1 MRTIKYIFLFV
12 MFLQC
17 LFACKEERFEINSN
31 DRVPPGQPADIRY
44 KPLNGGVRLF
54 YKTPADEDLL
64 SIDAVYMKD
73 DKPIT
78 FSVSYFRDSLD
89 VHGFADTIDYEIQLY
104 AVDRAGNRSEP
115 VDLTVRPLESVISKV
130 KKTLIAR
137 PGFSAIFVDWTN
149 ELAETVNIFV
159 DYSFTQDGTE
169 RELMSVFASSDTT
182 NRVFI
187 NDLDPAN
194 PVKVKIRVSDLYDNM
209 SETVDFGSLSLLTD
223 VEVPKFDDRKN
234 PLWSMP
240 IENTYPP
247 FGGGVKQV
255 MGNTFD
261 GITSKVIDG
270 IIDRDGNLNYLFSD
284 TAAPWSVMIDLG
296 DYYELSRILTHQ
308 RHSDTGAQIE
318 RGSYYRNGNIGIYNF
333 YRWDEQSLQ
342 WEFITRHKIPVPTGT
357 LSDLEWMRIGRAG
370 DLAYMFPDNPGFTKP
385 TRWVRL
391 EAWMTFDENYT
402 STGAVC
408 LSEIT
413 LFAKN
418 K

>member
-1 MRTIKYIFLFV
+1 
-12 MFLQC
+12 MFLVMMS
-17 LFACKEERFEINSN
+17 LLGLVACKEERFEINSN
-31 DRVPPGQPADIRY
+31 DTVAPSHPEYLTY
-44 KPLNGGVRLF
+44 KPLNGGARLF
-54 YKTPADEDLL
+54 YKTPADKDLL
-64 SIDAVYMKD
+64 SIDAVYMKG
-73 DKPIT
+73 DKSIT
-78 FSVSYFRDSLD
+78 FSASYFKDSLD
-89 VHGFADTIDYEIQLY
+89 VHGFADTVDYKIQLY
-104 AVDRAGNRSEP
+104 AVDRAGNKSLP
-115 VDLTVRPLESVISKV
+115 VDITVRPLESVISKV

-137 PGFSAIFVDWTN
+137 PGFGAIFVDWTN

-159 DYSFTQDGTE
+159 DYSFTQSGID

-187 NDLDPAN
+187 NDLDPTN

-209 SETVDFGSLSLLTD
+209 SEPVDFGSLSLLTD

-240 IENTYPP
+240 IEKTYPP

-270 IIDRDGNLNYLFSD
+270 IIDYKNLNYLFSD
-284 TAAPWSVMIDLG
+284 TAAPWNVLIDLG

-308 RHSDTGAQIE
+308 RHSDTGADIE
-318 RGSYYRNGNIGIYNF
+318 RGSYYRAGNVGIYNF
-333 YRWDEQSLQ
+333 YRWDEPSLQ
-342 WEFITRHKIPVPTGT
+342 WEFITQHKIPIPTGT
-357 LSDLEWMRIGRAG
+357 LSALEWMRLGRAG

-385 TRWVRL
+385 TRWVRY
-391 EAWMTFDENYT
+391 EAWMAFNENYT
-402 STGAVC
+402 STGAQC

-413 LFAKN
+413 LFAKS